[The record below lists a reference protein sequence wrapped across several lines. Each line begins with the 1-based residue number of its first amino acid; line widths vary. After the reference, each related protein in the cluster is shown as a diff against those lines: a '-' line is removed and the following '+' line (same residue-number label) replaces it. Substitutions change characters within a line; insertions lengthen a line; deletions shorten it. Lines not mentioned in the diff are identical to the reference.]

1 MKRAKLMMETFD
13 DLLTN
18 LNWRD
23 GRAKMAV
30 WAYNSHLGDPRE
42 IRAAGPRNEAAV
54 RAESLAD

>member
-1 MKRAKLMMETFD
+1 MMETLD

-30 WAYNSHLGDPRE
+30 WAYNSHLGDPRDPGTRQQRE
-42 IRAAGPRNEAAV
+42 PRV
-54 RAESLAD
+54 WLTKI

>member
-1 MKRAKLMMETFD
+1 MKRAKLMMETLD

-30 WAYNSHLGDPRE
+30 WAYNSHLGDPRDPGTRQQRE
-42 IRAAGPRNEAAV
+42 PRV
-54 RAESLAD
+54 WLTKI